1 MRFFFFLPFILIG
14 STMKDCD
21 LVSIRVNGNEKGS
34 ITVERYIIY
43 KEDSLSVKPLNN
55 RDFFVHVKNING
67 KVDIQ
72 KSKDDSV
79 RLKYEVKKRKK
90 SKIFGDKFKVKQSA
104 SSRGIDFT
112 VEKSKN
118 YVVNITLKIPE
129 IGKLE
134 TESVNGSIS
143 FDGDVD
149 KCNLSTTNG
158 TISINGKGQFFVNT
172 VNGSISGD
180 IIPTNNSEFKTVNGG
195 IGISLIGDDLSVS
208 ASVINGVLQIS
219 GFDKVDKKGRWTM
232 KKAEAIVGNG
242 KINVKVASTNGAIY
256 IKRR

>member
-1 MRFFFFLPFILIG
+1 
-14 STMKDCD
+14 MKDCD
-21 LVSIRVNGNEKGS
+21 LVSIQINGNEKGS
-34 ITVERYIIY
+34 IKVERYIIY

-55 RDFFVHVKNING
+55 RDFVVRIKNING

-72 KSKDDSV
+72 KSEDDSV
-79 RLKYEVKKRKK
+79 RLRYEVKKRKK
-90 SKIFGDKFKVKQSA
+90 SQIFGDKFKVKESD
-104 SSRGIDFT
+104 SSKGVEFT

-118 YVVNITLKIPE
+118 YVVDITLKIPA

-134 TESVNGSIS
+134 TKNVNGSIS

-158 TISINGKGQFFVNT
+158 SISINGKGQFFTNT

-180 IIPTNNSEFKTVNGG
+180 IIPTDDSEFKSVNGD
-195 IGISLIGDDLSVS
+195 IDISLIGDDLSVS
-208 ASVINGVLQIS
+208 ASVANGELQIS
-219 GFDKVDKKGRWTM
+219 GFDKVNKTGRGTR

-242 KINVKVASTNGAIY
+242 KIDVNVASTNGAVY
-256 IKRR
+256 INRR